1 MLVAIEGPAGAGKSA
16 LRDHLLRRARTMSV
30 RFTHVGQ
37 FSWLSLPAT
46 RTIIR
51 FRAGGAG
58 LNEAQAVAAVA
69 ADLRLHDR
77 HTITLAR
84 TVGHVIAD
92 RLQLSTACLLSLIY
106 GGDPATYLGKLAAN
120 DDAHPDLLVLLTTP
134 PDVCTARLQQRV
146 TAPRFGEDPQNAIRL
161 SQLYDRGAQVW
172 SQTTGLATIREPSRS
187 PADVQRLAEAVL
199 DRVLAREA
207 GA

>member
-16 LRDHLLRRARTMSV
+16 LRDHLLRRAPAMST

-51 FRAGGAG
+51 LRAGGVG
-58 LNEAQAVAAVA
+58 LAEAQAVAAVA
-69 ADLRLHDR
+69 ADIRLHTR
-77 HTITLAR
+77 YTITLAR
-84 TVGHVIAD
+84 AAGDVIAD

-106 GGDPATYLGKLAAN
+106 GADPGTYLEKLAAN
-120 DDAHPDLLVLLTTP
+120 EDAHPDLLVLLTTP
-134 PDVCTARLQQRV
+134 PDVCEARLRQRV
-146 TAPRFGEDPQNAIRL
+146 TARRFGEDPQNAIRL
-161 SQLYDRGAQVW
+161 GQLYDRGAQVW
-172 SQTTGLATIREPSRS
+172 SQTTGLATIQGPSTS
-187 PADVQRLAEAVL
+187 PADVQRLADAVFN
-199 DRVLAREA
+199 RVLARQQ